1 MILSEIGLWTNQEVA
16 MALGLQEEPLTWMAT
31 GVSIDTR
38 TLKPG
43 DLYIAI
49 QGDTHDGHT
58 FVAQAFQKGAVAAIV
73 SRRVVEDAEFPQI
86 IVEDTLKALSL
97 LGAFARKR
105 TKATII
111 AVTGS
116 VGKTSTKELLLHV
129 LSEFGK
135 TSASPESYNN
145 HWGVPLSLATM
156 PRDAVYGVF
165 EMGMNHRGEIAPLAS
180 IARPH
185 IGVITAIAE
194 AHIGFMQSRQV
205 IAEEKADIFSGVP
218 VPSLGIINQDC
229 PEYDLMYERAKAL
242 GVSKILGFGK
252 SQKARVQLR
261 DYNLDAEGKRGVVT
275 AQLADHLLTY
285 TLPQPGLHVAMNS
298 LIALALGEALGLDQ
312 GRLIAQ
318 IETLPFVKGRGIQHR
333 IPITGGEILLI
344 DDAYNANLT
353 SMEAGLAVLGAMPVP
368 SRGRRVAILGEM
380 LELGAQAESQHKSL
394 MSTVLLHPID
404 LVFAAGGPIV
414 ETVFKQNIPAEKVGG
429 YASSADELA
438 PMVMNAL
445 RPGDIVFV
453 KGSKGSR
460 VSKIVDLLVEKK
472 NLKDVVVL

>member
-1 MILSEIGLWTNQEVA
+1 MVLSELGLWTNQEVA
-16 MALGLQEEPLTWMAT
+16 KALALSDETLSWMAT

-49 QGDTHDGHT
+49 QGDTHDGHD
-58 FVAQAFQKGAVAAIV
+58 FVAEAFKKGAVAAIV
-73 SRRVVEDAEFPQI
+73 NHRVIQDIEFPQI
-86 IVEDTLKALSL
+86 IVEDTLKALSM

-116 VGKTSTKELLLHV
+116 VGKTSTKELLRHV
-129 LSEFGK
+129 LSVFGK
-135 TSASPESYNN
+135 TFASPESYNN

-156 PRDAVYGVF
+156 PRDAVYGIF

-180 IARPH
+180 MARPH

-194 AHIGFMQSRQV
+194 AHIGYMQTRQI
-205 IAEEKADIFSGVP
+205 IAEEKADIFSGAP

-229 PEYDLMYERAKAL
+229 PEFDLMNAHAKEL
-242 GVSKILGFGK
+242 GVPKILGFGK
-252 SQKARVQLR
+252 SQKAHVQLR
-261 DYNLDAEGKRGVVT
+261 EYHPDAMGQNGIVT
-275 AQLADHLLTY
+275 AQLADQILTY
-285 TLPQPGLHVAMNS
+285 TLPQLGEHVAVNS
-298 LIALALGEALGLDQ
+298 LIALAIGEALGLDQ
-312 GRLIAQ
+312 QKLVGQL
-318 IETLPFVKGRGIQHR
+318 ETLLFVKGRGIQHR

-353 SMEAGLAVLGAMPVP
+353 SMEAGLSVLGSIPVP
-368 SRGRRVAILGEM
+368 SQGRRVAILGEM
-380 LELGAQAESQHKSL
+380 LELGAQAESQHQSL
-394 MSTVLLHPID
+394 MSTVLTHPID
-404 LVFAAGGPIV
+404 LVFASGGSIV
-414 ETVFKQNIPAEKVGG
+414 ETVFKRSIPIEKVGG
-429 YASSADELA
+429 YASNADELA
-438 PMVMNAL
+438 PMVLNAL

-460 VSKIVDLLVEKK
+460 VSKIVDLLVAKK